1 MKKITIGIIGFGT
14 VGSGLYRLIRQNGEL
29 IGLRKGISVEVK
41 RVCDLRKDYV
51 TKNTENVAVTDRWQD
66 ITGDPGIDIV
76 VELIGGLEPAKTI
89 IMEALRGG
97 KSVVT
102 ANKKLLAEKGYE
114 IFQSTGKNGVKLG
127 FEAAVGGGIPCIL
140 ALKQGLV
147 GNKIK
152 SIMGILNGTTNY
164 ILTRMDETH
173 RSYEDAL
180 REAQQKGFA
189 EADPTADVE
198 GFDAGH
204 KISLLSMIA
213 YGKRVDYSSVLTE
226 GISQINEID
235 LSYARDM
242 GYVIKLLGIAKET
255 GGVLDIRVHPT
266 MIPMTHPLASVRNEF
281 NAIMYD
287 ADMTDP
293 VILYGT
299 GAGSLP
305 TASAVL
311 SDIIQIAEKMEIQE
325 QALLTSGDAVYIG
338 PESRLSRYYLRIHS
352 HDRPGIL
359 SKISGVLGN
368 HGISIASVIQRENVT
383 DDEFLPLIIM
393 THEAR
398 EKDLFEAVRE
408 INDFKFVGKNVVV
421 IRVED
426 SLQAGEK

>member
-213 YGKRVDYSSVLTE
+213 YGKRVD
-226 GISQINEID
+226 
-235 LSYARDM
+235 
-242 GYVIKLLGIAKET
+242 
-255 GGVLDIRVHPT
+255 
-266 MIPMTHPLASVRNEF
+266 
-281 NAIMYD
+281 
-287 ADMTDP
+287 
-293 VILYGT
+293 
-299 GAGSLP
+299 
-305 TASAVL
+305 
-311 SDIIQIAEKMEIQE
+311 
-325 QALLTSGDAVYIG
+325 
-338 PESRLSRYYLRIHS
+338 
-352 HDRPGIL
+352 
-359 SKISGVLGN
+359 
-368 HGISIASVIQRENVT
+368 
-383 DDEFLPLIIM
+383 
-393 THEAR
+393 
-398 EKDLFEAVRE
+398 
-408 INDFKFVGKNVVV
+408 
-421 IRVED
+421 
-426 SLQAGEK
+426 